1 VCVCSLR
8 YPASNAHA
16 PYCRLWPAP
25 LYSIFRHYLIN
36 GTIFEKVIEHKMCIL
51 ISSSD
56 FVWHISHSK
65 KNWAR
70 YNQKC
75 LVVFIQCT
83 RYSSQILMKLE
94 FFSTVFRNILRC
106 QILWKSVRWER
117 SCSTRIDGRTD
128 MTKLIIAFRNF
139 VNAPKEKKEIDM
151 SNYCVLF
158 MNIFVSVLFR
168 CSSLWPFSP
177 NLIWTLNLCFGDHT
191 NAVLLNSQ

>member
-1 VCVCSLR
+1 MCVCSLR

-75 LVVFIQCT
+75 LVVFVQCT

-94 FFSTVFRNILRC
+94 FSRQTLEKYSNIIFTKIRPAGAEFFHEQTYGRRDRHDEANTLLFA
-106 QILWKSVRWER
+106 ILH
-117 SCSTRIDGRTD
+117 TR
-128 MTKLIIAFRNF
+128 L
-139 VNAPKEKKEIDM
+139 
-151 SNYCVLF
+151 
-158 MNIFVSVLFR
+158 
-168 CSSLWPFSP
+168 
-177 NLIWTLNLCFGDHT
+177 WTLDRWAWDNVEKYLVVGQVTDDNMAHAHCTLDK
-191 NAVLLNSQ
+191 